1 MAGRSSAC
9 GAKIGVFIYTENKDS
24 RLRSGFKKMSYNMT
38 EKTPILRPE
47 DLYSQR
53 KTRDSSRLKTY
64 NQILEQIHH
73 RIQTVSRLPTGSVTQ
88 ILYAIPD
95 FIFGLP
101 RIDLEDCVVYLVYQL
116 RTSGFEVKYTYPNLL
131 NISWSHTERSYILEQ
146 SPIMQAMVDSKESAD
161 RAARVSD
168 KKFKKVSKVIMAGA
182 GGAAGAAG
190 GNDILDLGGAGGS
203 GGGDGG
209 GGAGGPTPKKGR
221 REPKKTLQ
229 ESYPSLAAIKTVLS
243 AKDYVPPTSFM
254 ENMERPSPAP
264 AGGSGGN
271 SGIASDSGKNPQ
283 L

>member
-1 MAGRSSAC
+1 VSRKQCLSTL
-9 GAKIGVFIYTENKDS
+9 KIRIPDFGVDS
-24 RLRSGFKKMSYNMT
+24 EMSYNMT

-182 GGAAGAAG
+182 GGSGGVGAVG
-190 GNDILDLGGAGGS
+190 GNDILDLGGAGGGA
-203 GGGDGG
+203 GGP
-209 GGAGGPTPKKGR
+209 GGPTPKKGR

-254 ENMERPSPAP
+254 ENMERPSPP
-264 AGGSGGN
+264 PSGGSGGGGGGGGN
-271 SGIASDSGKNPQ
+271 GIASDSGRKSQ
-283 L
+283 IMMW